1 MWPMDQEVKL
11 GAGKRRYDASRRRA
25 AAQQTRHAIVAT
37 ARQQFLERGYA
48 ATTMPAIAAAAG
60 VALDTVYASVG
71 PKPALFRHLVEISI
85 SGAEEPVPAL
95 ERDYVREIRAQPD
108 PRRKLELYA
117 RAMRLIHERLAPLF
131 RVLRDAAQVDPELT
145 ALWEEISQRRA
156 SNMRMFAADLAAAG
170 DLREGVSVDE
180 AADVIWA
187 TNSPE
192 FFLLLVRE
200 RQWDLDRFESWLAAT
215 WIRLLLP

>member
-1 MWPMDQEVKL
+1 MDQKVKL
-11 GAGKRRYDASRRRA
+11 AGRRRRYDGSRRQA
-25 AAQQTRHAIVAT
+25 AAQRTRQAIVA
-37 ARQQFLERGYA
+37 AGRQQFLERGYA

-71 PKPALFRHLVEISI
+71 PKPALFKQLVEMAI

-95 ERDYVREIRAQPD
+95 ERDYVREIRAEPD

-117 RAMRLIHERLAPLF
+117 RAMRLIQERLAPLF
-131 RVLRDAAQVDPELT
+131 RVLRDAAQVDPQLT
-145 ALWEEISQRRA
+145 ALWEEISHRRA
-156 SNMRMFAADLAAAG
+156 SNMRMFAAELAAAG
-170 DLREGVSVDE
+170 GLRQGVSVEE
-180 AADVIWA
+180 AADVVWV

>member
-1 MWPMDQEVKL
+1 LFIMCAMGQEVKL
-11 GAGKRRYDASRRRA
+11 GGRNRQYDASRRRA
-25 AAQQTRHAIVAT
+25 AAQRTRQAIVAT

-48 ATTMPAIAAAAG
+48 ATTMPAIAAGAG

-95 ERDYVREIRAQPD
+95 ERDYVREISAEPD

-117 RAMRLIHERLAPLF
+117 RAMRLILERMAPLF
-131 RVLRDAAQVDPELT
+131 GVLRDAAQVDPLLT

-156 SNMRMFAADLAAAG
+156 GNMRLFAAELAAAG
-170 DLREGVSVDE
+170 GLREDVSVDE
-180 AADVIWA
+180 AADVVWA

-192 FFLLLVRE
+192 FFLLLVR
-200 RQWDLDRFESWLAAT
+200 
-215 WIRLLLP
+215 